1 MHRSLGLDRP
11 LAWAGLLAHG
21 AALSDRAAT
30 AAGLGGLWVLQLLLL
45 LRWSLPRP

>member
-1 MHRSLGLDRP
+1 MQPSENLDRR
-11 LAWAGLLAHG
+11 LAGIGLVLVPA
-21 AALSDRAAT
+21 DRAAT